1 MKIETTG
8 GALVAAIILITSNIV
23 TLFTNNPELTFG
35 AISQGT
41 WVVIIGGAIVAFG
54 KDYQALSTRR
64 LIGKVTGNGDTPA

>member
-1 MKIETTG
+1 MNISTSG
-8 GALVAAIILITSNIV
+8 GALIAALILIASNVV
-23 TLFTNNPELTFG
+23 TLFTNNPDLTFG

-64 LIGKVTGNGDTPA
+64 GIDRLTGNGDNP